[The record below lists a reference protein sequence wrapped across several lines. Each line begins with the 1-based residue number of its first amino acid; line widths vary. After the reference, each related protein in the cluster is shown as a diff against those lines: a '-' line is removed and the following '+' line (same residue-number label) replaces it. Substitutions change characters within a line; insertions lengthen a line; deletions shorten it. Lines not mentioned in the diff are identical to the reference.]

1 MNTYLAQL
9 KVLTPELALCAGA
22 LLLMLLE
29 LIIKRKDTIAT
40 LTIALVGLVAYLITN
55 TQATEAFNGAF
66 VNDGFSMFFKFL
78 FLFNLILGV
87 LLSPRYLKT
96 VQAEFGEFYT
106 LMVLSTLGM
115 MFMASAGDLIV
126 LYLGLELMA
135 ISSYVLAGFVRHDV
149 RSNEAGIKYMLLG
162 AFSSGIILFGI
173 TLVYALTGTTEISSV
188 ARKLGDTGPSGF
200 VHILMVLFLMA
211 AFGFKIALVPFHV
224 WSPDVYEGAPTPAV
238 AFMSVGPKAAG
249 FAALTRVFYVALS
262 SQSPSWQALAVGLS
276 IATMAIG
283 TVLAIQQ
290 TNIKR
295 MLAYSSIAHAG
306 YILMGFAVHT
316 EAGFRAMLVYLLIY
330 MFMNVGA
337 FAVVTMLR
345 SEGVTGEDLD
355 QYKGLA
361 KEHPFV
367 SAVMLLFMFSLT
379 GIPPTAGFI
388 AKFNLFKAV
397 VDAGYTWLAVVAVL
411 FSVVSAFFYLRVVMY
426 MYMYEPEGEVPSLNL
441 SPSLGL
447 ALVLLVVG
455 VVVFGVYPSP
465 IVSLAASVFIY

>member
-1 MNTYLAQL
+1 MNTYLEQL
-9 KVLTPELALCAGA
+9 RFLGPEIALCTGA

-29 LIIKRKDTIAT
+29 LVIKRKDTIAT
-40 LTIALVGLVAYLITN
+40 LTIALVGLVAYLISQTP
-55 TQATEAFNGAF
+55 QGEAFQRAF

-96 VQAEFGEFYT
+96 VKAEFGEFYI
-106 LMVLSTLGM
+106 LMALSTLGM

-135 ISSYVLAGFVRHDV
+135 ISSYVLAGFVRHDP

-173 TLVYALTGTTEISSV
+173 TMVYALTGTTLIPTL
-188 ARKLGDTGPSGF
+188 AQKLLGRGHTGF
-200 VHILMVLFLMA
+200 VNVLMVLFLMA

-224 WSPDVYEGAPTPAV
+224 WSPDVYEVPPTPAV

-249 FAALTRVFYVALS
+249 FAALTRVFYVGLG
-262 SQSPSWQALAVGLS
+262 SQVPAWQALAVGLS
-276 IATMAIG
+276 IATMAVG

-316 EAGFRAMLVYLLIY
+316 EAGFRAMLAYLAIY

-337 FAVVTMLR
+337 FSVVTMLR
-345 SEGVTGEDLD
+345 SEGLSGEDLD

-361 KEHPFV
+361 REHPLV
-367 SAVMLLFMFSLT
+367 SAVMLVFMFSLT
-379 GIPPTAGFI
+379 GIPPTAGFV

-397 VDAGYTWLAVVAVL
+397 VEAGYVWLAVVAVL
-411 FSVVSAFFYLRVVMY
+411 FSVVSAFFYLRVVMF
-426 MYMYEPEGEVPSLNL
+426 MYMYEPEGEVPSLSLN
-441 SPSLGL
+441 PSLGF
-447 ALVLLVVG
+447 AIALLVMA
-455 VVVFGVYPSP
+455 VVLFGVYPSP
-465 IVSLAASVFIY
+465 VVTLAGSVFIY